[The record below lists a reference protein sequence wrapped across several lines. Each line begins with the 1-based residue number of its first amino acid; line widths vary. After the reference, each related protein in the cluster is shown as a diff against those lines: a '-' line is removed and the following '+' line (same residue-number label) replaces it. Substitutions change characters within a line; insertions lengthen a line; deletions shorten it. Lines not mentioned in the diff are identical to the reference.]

1 MEKKTIKLN
10 VYNLAGEKVSTVS
23 ANKEVFGHEIH
34 NQAMFDAA
42 NVYLANRR
50 QATAKTKK
58 RSEVSGGGKKPWR
71 QKGTGR
77 ARAGSTR
84 SPIWV
89 GGGNVF
95 GPKGN
100 QNFKLSQNKKQH
112 SLALKSAYSSLGKD
126 NIYVLESLEVKGQ
139 TKEISSLLKALK
151 LENKK
156 VILVSD
162 DSLILRA
169 SANIANVTNRAIGN
183 ISVYDL
189 LNTNALILT
198 SKEEVTKIEASVLKD
213 TKEEK

>member
-1 MEKKTIKLN
+1 MKKLSVNVLN
-10 VYNLAGEKVSTVS
+10 TTGEVVS
-23 ANKEVFGHEIH
+23 ALDLNKDVFQVKE
-34 NQAMFDAA
+34 NTQVMFDAVQVYQA
-42 NVYLANRR
+42 NMR
-50 QATAKTKK
+50 QATAKTKT
-58 RSEVSGGGKKPWR
+58 RHEVSGGGKKPWR

-198 SKEEVTKIEASVLKD
+198 SKEEVTKIEASVLKE